1 MTRVVDDLFTT
12 DELAAILQDENVV
25 QNLGKISESVHKVR
39 FVVNLPESVRA
50 KLVTIGLVAP
60 SLDSLPMSWISGDSE
75 EHIDS
80 GASDFTKTIVVYVS
94 DAAGY
99 ISIGD
104 MSYEIIKSRAFVFPT
119 GVTHST
125 MDTGSSPRLLIG
137 PMSETGIPVGAP
149 GIYYYNNQSDQ
160 IADVNRVYV
169 DSHIFPNN
177 GIVSSSATFPDN
189 SSLTSP
195 FPGAILLSWA
205 GKRDNPY
212 PNPQTDVTY
221 NLGDTWVNSSYNVY
235 LYPIWGSPLIMCF
248 GEGTQILCLD
258 PENEAEGSEKY
269 IAVQDL
275 RKGTRVKTLS
285 SGYQPVCMLGHSKI
299 YNPANSLRGKD
310 RLYKCS
316 PAKYPELIEDLILTG
331 CHSILTSTLSD
342 EQRDDIEE
350 VMGRVFV
357 TENRY
362 RLMACID
369 QRAEPYEKEGV
380 FTIWHFALEHEH
392 IRANYGVYA
401 NGLLVETSSK
411 RMMSEYSGME
421 LI

>member
-1 MTRVVDDLFTT
+1 MSRVVDDLFTA
-12 DELAAILQDENVV
+12 DELAAILQEENVV

-39 FVVNLPESVRA
+39 FAVNLPESVRA

-60 SLDSLPMSWISGDSE
+60 SLDTLPMSWISGDSE

-80 GASDFTKTIVVYVS
+80 GAGDFTKTIVVYVS
-94 DAAGY
+94 DAVGH

-104 MSYEIIKSRAFVFPT
+104 MSYEIINGRSFVFPN
-119 GVTHST
+119 GVSHST
-125 MDTGSSPRLLIG
+125 ADTGSLPRLLIG
-137 PMSETGIPVGAP
+137 PMSETGIPVGLP
-149 GIYYYNNQSDQ
+149 GIYYYNNQADE
-160 IADVNRVYV
+160 IAVTNQVYI
-169 DSHIFPNN
+169 DYQSPPTN
-177 GIVSSSATFPDN
+177 GTVSTSATFPNN

-205 GKRDNPY
+205 GE
-212 PNPQTDVTY
+212 TDSPSGRVPVTY
-221 NLGDTWVNSSYNVY
+221 NLGDTWVNLGYNVY
-235 LYPIWGSPLIMCF
+235 LYPIWGSSRIMCF

-275 RKGTRVKTLS
+275 RKGTLVKTLS

-299 YNPANSLRGKD
+299 YNPANSLRGKN

-316 PAKYPELIEDLILTG
+316 PAKYPELTGDLILTG